1 VQQNGATTIL
11 LALREGLM
19 LEGVKRAL
27 EADLSFEI
35 VGEAHDPSE
44 VAASTARLRPG
55 VVLLDAHISGLNDL
69 ESLTLLRA
77 QHPSIDVV
85 MLFPCS
91 QERLI
96 QQSFERGA
104 RGFVI
109 ASINPADLGAAIRQ
123 AIEYTRP
130 QSPPSPSPA
139 GDLPETVLTPRETAV
154 IEAVARGLS
163 NKAIAAEL
171 SVTIATVK
179 FHLTS
184 AYRKLGV
191 TNRTEAAR
199 WMLRKSLGD

>member
-1 VQQNGATTIL
+1 
-11 LALREGLM
+11 M

-27 EADLSFEI
+27 EADHSFEI

-44 VAASTARLRPG
+44 VGACTARVRPG
-55 VVLLDAHISGLNDL
+55 VVLLDAHISSLNDL
-69 ESLTLLRA
+69 ESLTSLRA
-77 QHPSIDVV
+77 QHPSVDVV
-85 MLFPCS
+85 MLFACS

-109 ASINPADLGAAIRQ
+109 ASINPADLGPAIHQ

-130 QSPPSPSPA
+130 QSPPPSPA

-154 IEAVARGLS
+154 VEAVARGLS

-199 WMLRKSLGD
+199 WMLHQSLGK